1 MRIFLTLVTISFLAV
16 LNGCGSVYELEPV
29 GIGPDPSELKR
40 SPCACLELKLDRT
53 LPDWFV
59 EERQG

>member
-1 MRIFLTLVTISFLAV
+1 MRMYFIVFAV
-16 LNGCGSVYELEPV
+16 AAAVALSSCGSVYEMEPV

-40 SPCACLELKLDRT
+40 SPCACLEMDFDRS

-59 EERQG
+59 GGLAV